1 MDASVSGDP
10 IERLI
15 AGTLPDPDGAGRLA
29 VRTRKVVIGRGVL
42 AELAALLGELDLPRP
57 VALVADPATWQA
69 AGAAA
74 AEQLGRLGPVRPVL
88 LGERPHPDA
97 ATLEQLQALTAGAP
111 SLLAVGSGTIN
122 DLTRMVAARTGRPYA
137 VLGTALS
144 MNGYGSENAAITI
157 DGHKKTLPAVPA
169 TAILLDLDVVA
180 AAPVRLTRAGLGDSI
195 CRPTA
200 QSDWLLAHLLLG
212 TPYRTA
218 PFRLLEADEPVLLE
232 RAAGL
237 VTGDLRALTALAR
250 TLVLSGFG
258 MAICGS
264 SAPASQAE
272 HLVSHWLDMLGD
284 PGWPRAFH
292 GEQIAVTTLTIA
304 SIQAALFAG
313 PVPVL
318 GTDPVDD
325 AALVATYGEALAA
338 ECAAELAAK
347 RLDAAATRALNERL
361 ARDWPA
367 IRARLLDVHVPPERL
382 RAVLLAAGVP
392 TTPAD
397 LGIPADAYARAVRH
411 AREIRGRF
419 TILDLAALGGRLD
432 GLLKR

>member
-1 MDASVSGDP
+1 MDALLSGDP
-10 IERLI
+10 IDRLI
-15 AGTLPDPDGAGRLA
+15 AGTLPDPDGAGTLA
-29 VRTRKVVIGRGVL
+29 VRTRKVVIGAGVVASL
-42 AELAALLGELDLPRP
+42 GTLLGELGLPRP
-57 VALVADPATWQA
+57 LVLVADPATWQA

-74 AEQLGRLGPVRPVL
+74 ARALAGGGEVRRVL

-97 ATLEQLQALTAGAP
+97 ATLERVQALSEGAG

-144 MNGYGSENAAITI
+144 MNGYGSQNAAITI
-157 DGHKKTLPAVPA
+157 DGHKKTLPAVAA
-169 TAILLDLDVVA
+169 TAILLDLDVCA

-200 QSDWLLAHLLLG
+200 QSDWLLSHLLLG
-212 TPYRTA
+212 TAYRTA

-237 VTGDLRALTALAR
+237 VAGDPRALAALAR

-284 PGWPRAFH
+284 PAWPPAFH

-304 SIQAALFAG
+304 AIQAAMLAG
-313 PVPVL
+313 PAPVL
-318 GTDPVDD
+318 GADPADR
-325 AALVATYGEALAA
+325 AALVATYGAGLAA
-338 ECAAELAAK
+338 ECAAELDAK
-347 RLDAAATRALNERL
+347 RLDAAATRALNARL

-367 IRARLLDVHVPPERL
+367 ITARLREVHVPPERL
-382 RAVLLAAGVP
+382 RAVLIAAGAP
-392 TTPAD
+392 TTAAELGVPAE
-397 LGIPADAYARAVRH
+397 AYRRAVRH
-411 AREIRGRF
+411 AREIRDRF
-419 TILDLAALGGRLD
+419 TILDLAALAGRLD
-432 GLLKR
+432 GLLPA

>member
-1 MDASVSGDP
+1 MDTSVSGDP
-10 IERLI
+10 IDRLI

-29 VRTRKVVIGRGVL
+29 VRTRKVAIGRGVL
-42 AELAALLGELDLPRP
+42 AELDAVLGTLDLPRP

-74 AEQLGRLGPVRPVL
+74 AERLGRAGPVRPVL

-97 ATLEQLQALTAGAP
+97 STLEQLLALTAGAP

-144 MNGYGSENAAITI
+144 MNGYGSQNAAITI
-157 DGHKKTLPAVPA
+157 DGHKKTLAAVAA
-169 TAILLDLDVVA
+169 TAILLDLDVAA

-237 VTGDLRALTALAR
+237 VSGDLRALTALAR

-284 PGWPRAFH
+284 PGWPPAFH

-304 SIQAALFAG
+304 SIQAALLAG
-313 PVPVL
+313 PAPVL
-318 GTDPVDD
+318 GADPVDD
-325 AALVATYGEALAA
+325 ASLVATYGAALAA
-338 ECAAELAAK
+338 ACAKELAAK
-347 RLDAAATRALNERL
+347 RLDPTATQALNARL
-361 ARDWPA
+361 GRDWPA
-367 IRARLLDVHVPPERL
+367 IVARLRAVQVPPERL
-382 RAVLLAAGVP
+382 RAVLAAAGAP

-397 LGIPADAYARAVRH
+397 LGIPADAFARAVRH
-411 AREIRGRF
+411 AREIRDRF
-419 TILDLAALGGRLD
+419 TILDLAALSGRLE
-432 GLLKR
+432 GLLPR

>member
-1 MDASVSGDP
+1 MDTIVSGDP

-29 VRTRKVVIGRGVL
+29 VRTRKVVIGQGVL
-42 AELAALLGELDLPRP
+42 AALDTVVGELDLPRP
-57 VALVADPATWQA
+57 LALVADPATWNA

-74 AEQLGRLGPVRPVL
+74 AQQLGRGGTVRPVL

-97 ATLEQLQALTAGAP
+97 ATLEQVQALCEGAG

-122 DLTRMVAARTGRPYA
+122 DLTRMAAARTGRPYA

-144 MNGYGSENAAITI
+144 MNGYGSQNAAITI
-157 DGHKKTLPAVPA
+157 DGHKKTLAAVPA
-169 TAILLDLDVVA
+169 TAILLDLDVAA

-200 QSDWLLAHLLLG
+200 QSDWLLSHLLLG

-232 RAAGL
+232 RAGGL

-250 TLVLSGFG
+250 TIVLSGFG

-272 HLVSHWLDMLGD
+272 HLISHWLDMLGD
-284 PGWPRAFH
+284 PAWPPALH
-292 GEQIAVTTLTIA
+292 GEQIAVTTLTTA
-304 SIQAALFAG
+304 SIQASLLAG
-313 PVPVL
+313 PAPSL
-318 GTDPVDD
+318 GADPLDE
-325 AALVATYGEALAA
+325 ASLVATYGAPLAA
-338 ECAAELAAK
+338 ECATELAAK
-347 RLDAAATRALNERL
+347 RLGAAATRALNERL
-361 ARDWPA
+361 ARDWTA
-367 IRARLLDVHVPPERL
+367 IVAQLRAAHVPPERL
-382 RAVLLAAGVP
+382 RAVLRAAGAP

-397 LGIPADAYARAVRH
+397 LGIPMEAYARAVRH
-411 AREIRGRF
+411 AREIRNRF
-419 TILDLAALGGRLD
+419 TCLDLAVLSGSLD
-432 GLLKR
+432 GLLLR

>member
-1 MDASVSGDP
+1 MDGIVSDDP
-10 IERLI
+10 IDRLI

-29 VRTRKVVIGRGVL
+29 VRTRKVVIGRGVVAQLGPLL
-42 AELAALLGELDLPRP
+42 ADLDLPRP
-57 VALVADPATWQA
+57 LALVADPATWTA

-74 AEQLGRLGPVRPVL
+74 ADALGPTGAVRRVL

-97 ATLEQLQALTAGAP
+97 ATLEQVQALCEGAG

-144 MNGYGSENAAITI
+144 MNGYGSQNAAITV
-157 DGHKKTLPAVPA
+157 DGHKKTLAAVA
-169 TAILLDLDVVA
+169 ADAILLDLDVCA

-200 QSDWLLAHLLLG
+200 QSDWLLSHLLLG

-237 VTGDLRALTALAR
+237 VQGDPSALAALAR

-272 HLVSHWLDMLGD
+272 HLISHWLDMLGD
-284 PGWPRAFH
+284 PAWPPAFH
-292 GEQIAVTTLTIA
+292 GEQIAVTTLTAA
-304 SIQAALFAG
+304 SIQAALLTG
-313 PVPVL
+313 PAPVL
-318 GTDPVDD
+318 SADPVDE
-325 AALVATYGEALAA
+325 ASLVATYGRALAA

-347 RLDAAATRALNERL
+347 RLDADATRELNERL
-361 ARDWPA
+361 ARDWTA
-367 IRARLLDVHVPPERL
+367 IVARLRAVHVPPERL
-382 RAVLLAAGVP
+382 RAVLLAAGAP
-392 TTPAD
+392 TGPAD
-397 LGIPADAYARAVRH
+397 LGIPAQAYARAVRH
-411 AREIRGRF
+411 AREIRDRF
-419 TILDLAALGGRLD
+419 TVLDLAALSGRLD
-432 GLLKR
+432 GLVPR